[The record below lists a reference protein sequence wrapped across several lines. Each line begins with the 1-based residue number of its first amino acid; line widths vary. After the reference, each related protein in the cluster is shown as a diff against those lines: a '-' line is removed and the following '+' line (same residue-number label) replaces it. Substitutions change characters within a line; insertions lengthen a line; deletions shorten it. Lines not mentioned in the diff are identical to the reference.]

1 MTTPMVLLLMMTM
14 MTMMTMMMMIPIMM
28 MLVARDGRGEYCS
41 HQTLITDGY
50 EVNALTLIMMMTMIM
65 MIMMKMI
72 TTMPTVLIIG
82 RLTWYCTRTGY
93 YDVNDG
99 YRSISVKGLYLAQ
112 LQCTVIIHMMM
123 NLMIIEEEQGQS
135 G

>member
-1 MTTPMVLLLMMTM
+1 MRSMHCTALMTFI
-14 MTMMTMMMMIPIMM
+14 MI
-28 MLVARDGRGEYCS
+28 
-41 HQTLITDGY
+41 
-50 EVNALTLIMMMTMIM
+50 MTMIM

-112 LQCTVIIHMMM
+112 LQCTVIIYMMMIM